1 MPKLPRIPSSLVL
14 QALRRANFYIYNQT
28 GSHVQLRHP
37 VKRHLRITIPYSK
50 KDLAPKTL
58 KTIIKQAE
66 LTVEEF
72 IKLL

>member
-14 QALRRANFYIYNQT
+14 QALRRDGFYVYNQT
-28 GSHVQLRHP
+28 GGHIQLRHS
-37 VKRHLRITIPYSK
+37 VKQHLRITIPYSK